1 MEVNTVKM
9 KYYRPNRFNPIQEK
23 LLKDQSVSIIVDNFH
38 GVAWQEQTKVF
49 PCFTVYKN
57 PADFPDKYVVRLFD
71 ANKPMRLI
79 TVSDT
84 LEAARN
90 TIPPGYLCTP
100 RSQTDDPIIVETW
113 M

>member
-1 MEVNTVKM
+1 MRKKRKPAIIHQGKKGDPATM
-9 KYYRPNRFNPIQEK
+9 RM
-23 LLKDQSVSIIVDNFH
+23 LKNQSVSIIVENFH
-38 GVAWQEQTKVF
+38 GVVWQKQTKLF

-57 PADFPDKYVVRLFD
+57 PSDFPGKYVVRLFD

-84 LEAARN
+84 LEAARK
-90 TIPPGYLCTP
+90 TIPPDYLCTP

-113 M
+113 I